1 MTCSILLEE
10 TDQVRHSGRH
20 YDQTTGGGNY
30 SVVDDVHDVQTTSV
44 IVFPNPATAQI
55 SMSGMTEGDRYEI
68 FSSTGVL
75 VDAGIWT
82 GDPVEI
88 TDLASGMYL

>member
-1 MTCSILLEE
+1 MCMM
-10 TDQVRHSGRH
+10 
-20 YDQTTGGGNY
+20 
-30 SVVDDVHDVQTTSV
+30 QTTSV

-88 TDLASGMYL
+88 TDRPVACTFEGHS